1 MRLLSINLYAVIRNC
16 IAAMACFVVVCA
28 HEVPP
33 TGGPDDKAPPAV
45 LWTSPLTGSTNV
57 PVKSTITFNFS
68 KWINPLN
75 VDKCLAV
82 FPTVGGGVKVTVSGR
97 KVMVRAKRA
106 FSDSVTYHVIFNT
119 SLSDFHGNSVG
130 TPYQFH
136 FSTGPTVDSG
146 HVFGCVVAGEGK
158 TLQPRVALFARTPA
172 DSGDS
177 ILFALPSYLTQ
188 TDSAGT
194 FSFDNI
200 HRGTYELLAFLDDNG
215 NNKIDP
221 GREAVFAPFRNRIVL
236 DKTVGPLVLFG
247 VLCDTTTRHIA
258 ALRPLSATCIA
269 GEWTGGTGMPDSAY
283 ANDWSVEAKDTKR
296 RVEIKQY
303 VSVHHSQRFI
313 IILSDTLGLAPFRLV
328 YRKQSPLL
336 MGKRI
341 VQRDTILFNGLAS
354 ADTVIPVVKGADPQS
369 ATDLKPLVRIFWSK
383 PVICRATKWFCEDS
397 LGAKTDLAIA
407 PQLSDTTTI
416 IVKRSLTPGM
426 AYAIVLPDSLFKDVS
441 GNSPKDSV
449 GIVLKFKTLT
459 DQDFCFS
466 ISGGAPCL
474 KGDTLRTWQFTPFGK
489 KPYLTKDKGGNFRFD
504 TLPASKGKL
513 SYFIDVNHDG
523 MPSPGSLVPWVAPEE
538 FRSFP
543 DTVEA
548 RARWD
553 VEGISVPAAC
563 ELCAPKIKPK
573 PPAEGEK
580 K

>member
-1 MRLLSINLYAVIRNC
+1 MKIFPLFRNC
-16 IAAMACFVVVCA
+16 VVAVACIAMACA

-33 TGGPDDKAPPAV
+33 TGGPDDKTPPSV
-45 LWTSPLTGSTNV
+45 LWTWPLGGSTKV
-57 PVKSTITFNFS
+57 PVKSAITFNFS

-82 FPTVGGGVKVTVSGR
+82 FPTVVGGIKVTVSGR
-97 KVMVRAKRA
+97 KVMVKAKRA
-106 FSDSVTYHVIFNT
+106 FADSVTYHIVFNT

-130 TPYQFH
+130 TPYQYH
-136 FSTGPTVDSG
+136 FSTGPTIDSG
-146 HVFGCVVAGEGK
+146 HIFGCVVTGEGK
-158 TLQPRVALFARTPA
+158 ALQPRVALFARTPA

-177 ILFALPSYLTQ
+177 ILFELPSYLTQ

-200 HRGTYELLAFLDDNG
+200 HRGNYELLAFLDDNG

-221 GREAVFAPFRNRIVL
+221 GRETVYAPFRNRFAL

-247 VLCDTTTRHIA
+247 VVCDTTTRHIA
-258 ALRPLSATCIA
+258 AIRPLSATCIA

-283 ANDWSVEAKDTKR
+283 ANDWSIEAKDTKR
-296 RVEIKQY
+296 RVEIKGY
-303 VSVHHSQRFI
+303 IPVCHSQRFVI
-313 IILSDTLGLAPFRLV
+313 MLSDTLGLAPFRLV

-336 MGKRI
+336 MGKGI
-341 VQRDTILFNGLAS
+341 VQRDTILFNGVTA
-354 ADTVIPVVKGADPQS
+354 ADTVVPVVKGADPQS
-369 ATDLKPLVRIFWSK
+369 ATDLKPVVRIFWSR
-383 PVICRATKWFCEDS
+383 PVTCRTAQWFCQDS
-397 LGAKTDLAIA
+397 LGVKTELTIA
-407 PQLSDTTTI
+407 TQLCDTTIMT
-416 IVKRSLTPGM
+416 VKRSLSPGV
-426 AYAIVLPDSLFKDVS
+426 AYAIILPDSLFKDVS
-441 GNSPKDSV
+441 GNSPKDSM

-466 ISGGAPCL
+466 ISGGASCL
-474 KGDTLRTWQFTPFGK
+474 KGDTLRTWEYVPFGK
-489 KPYLTKDKGGNFRFD
+489 KPYLAKDRGGNFRFD
-504 TLPASKGKL
+504 TIPSSKGKL
-513 SYFIDVNHDG
+513 SYFIDANHDG

-538 FRSFP
+538 FRAFP

-553 VEGISVPAAC
+553 VEGITVPAAC

-573 PPAEGEK
+573 PVPSVDEK